1 MWMLTRRSLIGSAL
15 ASAGCTWPLLAATQ
29 EVQLPPAVVTQPD
42 LFLPPPNAQPSNPQ
56 ASSSILQPGMRLVW
70 FGMSAS
76 IPGER
81 SQIVPD
87 PDGTWVNRRTGQKY
101 RQFDTPS
108 ASGAGYTVADV
119 LDASGNGVLS
129 WITSLLI
136 HTDQNNLCTFIDANG
151 GLSQRQDIGE
161 FWVPPAQLAGYTD
174 RNDAGLR
181 VVHMPYSLG
190 GRTYRALRVQLQSG
204 DGWSQNTYDLDTGLL
219 LVGSSTTSGSP
230 TVVIGPGNQINPG
243 AGSTMMTYT
252 QIAASRRTNLP
263 GPGLVYPSQIRQ
275 LRALTYSGTRGV
287 AMPSTGVQVPPTPMQ
302 IRYDILANA
311 GPHLTARM
319 SVSGMPGASGVQ
331 DRLFP
336 AGVIGSLWMSLDVL
350 GSYGQNQAID
360 QDSVTGVQAV
370 SLGRQG
376 NVAYV
381 ALQTPL
387 AKQSFGYD
395 LRSGLLSWAEVR
407 TQVGPAT
414 DIATVQLA
422 GTQ

>member
-1 MWMLTRRSLIGSAL
+1 M
-15 ASAGCTWPLLAATQ
+15 LAATQ
-29 EVQLPPAVVTQPD
+29 EAQFPPAVVTQPD

-56 ASSSILQPGMRLVW
+56 AWSSILQPGMRLVW

-87 PDGTWVNRRTGQKY
+87 PDGTWINRRTGQKY

-108 ASGAGYTVADV
+108 ASGAGYLVADV

-129 WITSLLI
+129 WNTSLLI
-136 HTDQNNLCTFIDANG
+136 HTDQNNVCTFIDANG

-181 VVHMPYSLG
+181 VFHMPYSLG
-190 GRTYRALRVQLQSG
+190 GRTYRSLRVQLQSG

-219 LVGSSTTSGSP
+219 LIGSSTTPGSP

-263 GPGLVYPSQIRQ
+263 GPGLVYPTQIRQ

-287 AMPSTGVQVPPTPMQ
+287 AMPGTGVQVPPTPLQ
-302 IRYDILANA
+302 VRYDIFRQRRPPSDCAHERLGDAGSWRHA
-311 GPHLTARM
+311 GPALPRRH
-319 SVSGMPGASGVQ
+319 
-331 DRLFP
+331 DRLAMDEPRGVGSLQPEPGDRSRLRHRRPGGFARP
-336 AGVIGSLWMSLDVL
+336 AGQRRLRCAADAAREAVL
-350 GSYGQNQAID
+350 R
-360 QDSVTGVQAV
+360 
-370 SLGRQG
+370 L
-376 NVAYV
+376 
-381 ALQTPL
+381 
-387 AKQSFGYD
+387 
-395 LRSGLLSWAEVR
+395 
-407 TQVGPAT
+407 
-414 DIATVQLA
+414 
-422 GTQ
+422 